1 MTGALTCAK
10 VLDMNEYGNSR
21 SKFNAL
27 LNEQIRHEFTSS
39 HQYVAIAVYYDDL
52 DLPQLAKF
60 FYRQALEERNHAL
73 AATKYLIDRDVH
85 VELGGVQAVK
95 SDFENFMEPIELLL
109 ANEKEVTEQWDRLF
123 RTAKDEH
130 DSLGEQFTHW
140 FLKEQVE
147 EVSTAT
153 TLLRIAKR
161 AKDNWFD
168 VEEWVARELSD
179 PKTSDDHPPVAGGL
193 L

>member
-1 MTGALTCAK
+1 MSEHDT
-10 VLDMNEYGNSR
+10 SR

-27 LNEQIRHEFTSS
+27 LNEQIHNEFTSS

-73 AATKYLIDRDVH
+73 ASAKYLIDRDVH
-85 VELGGVQAVK
+85 VELGGVPAVK
-95 SDFENFMEPIELLL
+95 SDFENFLEPIELLL
-109 ANEKEVTEQWDRLF
+109 ATEKEVTEQWDRLF
-123 RTAKDEH
+123 RTARDEH

-147 EVSTAT
+147 EVATAT

-179 PKTSDDHPPVAGGL
+179 LGRSDDHPPVAGGAL
-193 L
+193 